1 METEISELD
10 RMQAAY
16 KTAVERW
23 IASIKEEE
31 DLASGDHSIAEV
43 DLWEEADY
51 REEELRNKAKEAKK
65 EYEDAL
71 RAKFFG
77 F

>member
-16 KTAVERW
+16 KTAVENW

>member
-71 RAKFFG
+71 RTRFFG